1 MVDLHIHILPG
12 LDDGATS
19 MEEAVRMA
27 RLAAESGVNYIAAS
41 SHGNCYDYTI
51 SEYEKKFD
59 ALQRELNR
67 QQIPVKLY
75 PAMEILMNKRAEQLL
90 ESGKLLTVNHTRY
103 LLIEFDFNEN
113 PERVYRMV
121 AYLQRMKYNIILA
134 HPERYIFVQENPEMA
149 YYLAE
154 RGCVLQVNK
163 GSILGEMGEKCQ
175 QLAEMLLDDGMVQV
189 VASDAHSS
197 RYRTPQMDELVR
209 YLERRY
215 TSAEVKMWLSEN
227 PSRILKG
234 YPTI

>member
-12 LDDGATS
+12 LDDGADS

-41 SHGNCYDYTI
+41 SHGNCYDYTVA
-51 SEYEKKFD
+51 EYEKQFE

-67 QQIPVKLY
+67 QKIPVKLY
-75 PAMEILMNKRAEQLL
+75 PAMEIMMNKRAEQLL
-90 ESGKLLTVNHTRY
+90 ETGKLLTVNYTRY
-103 LLIEFDFNEN
+103 LLIEFDFYEN

-134 HPERYIFVQENPEMA
+134 HPERYIFIQENPEMA

-154 RGCVLQVNK
+154 RGCILQVNK
-163 GSILGEMGEKCQ
+163 GSILGEMGEECQ
-175 QLAEMLLDDGMVQV
+175 QMAEMLLDDGMVQV
-189 VASDAHSS
+189 IASDAHSS

-209 YLERRY
+209 YLKRRY
-215 TSAEVKMWLSEN
+215 TSMEVKMWLSEN